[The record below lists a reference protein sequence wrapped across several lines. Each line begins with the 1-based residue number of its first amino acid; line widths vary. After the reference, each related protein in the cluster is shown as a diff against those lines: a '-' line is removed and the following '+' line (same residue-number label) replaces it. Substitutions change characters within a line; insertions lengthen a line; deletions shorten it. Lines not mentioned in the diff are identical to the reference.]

1 MESDVARRPDND
13 PVGTA
18 PGPLRLVEE
27 FINTR
32 REDRD
37 DIGTP
42 EQLRDWLS
50 ARGLAP
56 GDCHVSDS
64 QRRRAEL
71 VREGLR
77 ASIADN
83 NGEAVVGA
91 RPDGLDPAARARFAE
106 VSIGLTLVLDLAGGQ
121 PRLVPAAQ
129 EPVEAALAT
138 LLSVVSE
145 ATAAGTWSRL
155 KACRDASCRWAF
167 YDHSRNRQRS
177 WCSMDICGN
186 RAKARTF
193 YIRNSAARDQS
204 VPPSR

>member
-1 MESDVARRPDND
+1 MVRRPDND

-18 PGPLRLVEE
+18 PMPLRLLEE

-42 EQLRDWLS
+42 QQLRDWLS
-50 ARGLAP
+50 ARDLVP
-56 GDCHVSDS
+56 GDCHVSGS
-64 QRRRAEL
+64 QLRRAEV

-77 ASIADN
+77 ACIADN
-83 NGEAVVGA
+83 NAEAIVGS
-91 RPDGLDPAARARFAE
+91 RPDGLDPAARQRFTE
-106 VSIGLTLVLDLAGGQ
+106 MSIDLPLFLDITAGQ
-121 PRLVPAAQ
+121 PRLAPATQ
-129 EPVEAALAT
+129 DSVDAALAT
-138 LLSVVSE
+138 LLAFAAEAVV
-145 ATAAGTWSRL
+145 AGTWGRL

-177 WCSMDICGN
+177 WCSMDLCGN

-193 YIRNSAARDQS
+193 YNRRSGT
-204 VPPSR
+204 PSC